1 MKRLFSRL
9 KALFRNEDGT
19 ATLEF
24 VIAVPV
30 MLIIFAG
37 SFESGLF
44 MTRSILLDRA
54 VDMTMR
60 ELRLGHYPLPTK
72 DLIKAEICNRTVV
85 FSNCTTAITVELT
98 RVNTANWTL
107 PSSNVACVDRDE
119 DIEPVTALQIG
130 QQNDIMLVR
139 ICVIQDAIFPD
150 MGLGQL
156 LKVDDKGG
164 YALVSVSAFV
174 TEPL

>member
-1 MKRLFSRL
+1 MKRLLSRL
-9 KALFRNEDGT
+9 KNLFRNEDGV
-19 ATLEF
+19 ASVEF
-24 VIAVPV
+24 VIALPV
-30 MLIIFAG
+30 MLILFAG
-37 SFESGLF
+37 SFENGLL

-72 DLIKAEICNRTVV
+72 DLLKSEICNRTVI
-85 FSNCTTAITVELT
+85 FNDCIDAITIELT
-98 RVNTANWTL
+98 RVNTTNWVMPATA
-107 PSSNVACVDRDE
+107 VACIDRDE

-139 ICVIQDAIFPD
+139 VCVIQDAMFPA

-156 LKVDDKGG
+156 LAVDNQGG
-164 YALVSVSAFV
+164 YSLVSVTAFH
-174 TEPL
+174 TEPS

>member
-1 MKRLFSRL
+1 MKRLIAQIKHL
-9 KALFRNEDGT
+9 LRNEDGNPSV
-19 ATLEF
+19 EF
-24 VIAVPV
+24 VIAVPA
-30 MLIIFAG
+30 MLIVFAG
-37 SFESGLF
+37 FFENGLL
-44 MTRSILLDRA
+44 MTRTIMLDRA

-72 DLIKAEICNRTVV
+72 DLLKAEVCNRTVI
-85 FSNCTTAITVELT
+85 FTNCLDAITVELT
-98 RVNTANWTL
+98 RVNTATWVL
-107 PSSNVACVDRDE
+107 PTTAVACVDRDE

-139 ICVIQDAIFPD
+139 ICVVQDAIFPT

-156 LKVDDKGG
+156 LAVDDKGG

>member
-72 DLIKAEICNRTVV
+72 DLIKAEICSRTVV
-85 FSNCTTAITVELT
+85 FNNCTTAITVELT

-139 ICVIQDAIFPD
+139 VCVVQDALFPTTGI
-150 MGLGQL
+150 GLGL
-156 LKVDDKGG
+156 PKDGEGG
-164 YALVSVSAFV
+164 YGVVAVSAFV
-174 TEPL
+174 TEPT